1 MSSTKENYWILSIKN
16 IPTASEE
23 ALSQRL
29 WDLGASGL
37 HEDLSFEKKKD
48 GYLPALLKKEYLHIN
63 SYFSQALSNE
73 QMDGLR
79 AEFPSIELSLVE
91 EDAVDWNQQWKD
103 QWEPFHL
110 CEGFEIFPSWW
121 EDRNPMNP
129 STKHVLEI
137 DPGMAFGTG
146 THETTKLCA
155 QLISEFSDHEI
166 VPSGL
171 NKILDL
177 GTGTG
182 ILSVVLEKLGFHGIY
197 GNDID
202 PECRRVFHESL
213 EKNNCSKIQ
222 WCESWKTSGPFDLVI
237 GNIIDGVL
245 LELSAPISKVL
256 KPNSYALF
264 SGILLERK
272 PVFIETLRKSFNFE
286 ILSEKD
292 LGEWSALLLQVKS

>member
-1 MSSTKENYWILSIKN
+1 MSAPEKKYWILSIKKL
-16 IPTASEE
+16 PAAKEE
-23 ALSQRL
+23 VLSQHL
-29 WDLGASGL
+29 WDLGATGL

-48 GYLPALLKKEYLHIN
+48 GYLPALLKKEYIHLN
-63 SYFSQALSNE
+63 SYFSESLSPNE
-73 QMDGLR
+73 L
-79 AEFPSIELSLVE
+79 ESLKNLYPSIEISLVE
-91 EDAVDWNQQWKD
+91 AEDVDWNQQWKD

-121 EDRNPMNP
+121 EHRNPMKP

-155 QLISEFSDHEI
+155 QLISEFSQLGI
-166 VPSGL
+166 TPARL
-171 NKILDL
+171 TRILDL

-182 ILSVVLEKLGFHGIY
+182 ILSVVLEKLGFNGIY

-213 EKNNCSKIQ
+213 ETNNCKNIL
-222 WCESWKTSGPFDLVI
+222 WTENWIELGPYDLVI

-245 LELSAPISKVL
+245 LELSANIAKVL
-256 KPNSYALF
+256 KPDSYVLF
-264 SGILLERK
+264 SGVLRERQS
-272 PVFIETLRKSFNFE
+272 VFLETLKENIDYE
-286 ILSEKD
+286 IISEKN
-292 LGEWSALLLQVKS
+292 LGEWSAFLLKVKS